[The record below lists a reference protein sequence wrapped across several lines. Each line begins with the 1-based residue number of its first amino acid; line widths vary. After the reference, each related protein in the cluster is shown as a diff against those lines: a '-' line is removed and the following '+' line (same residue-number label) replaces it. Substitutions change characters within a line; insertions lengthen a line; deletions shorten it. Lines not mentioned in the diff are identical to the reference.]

1 MAGEAQESEVSRP
14 GAADAPHRSRG
25 RVWIIG
31 IVLAALLAGG
41 GYFTLNRPGR
51 AAPPPRPAGG
61 RPIPVVT
68 VAAKTGDLPVYLTG
82 LGTVTALNTVTVRS
96 RVDGQLMRTLFQ
108 EGQLVK
114 AGEVLAE
121 IDPRPFEAQLTQAQG
136 QLAKDEA
143 ALSNARLDL
152 ERYRTLVKGGF
163 IPQQQLDTQAS
174 TVSQLAAALQADQG
188 NIDAI
193 KLQLTYCRIIAPI
206 TGRTGLRLVDAGNM
220 VHANDP
226 GGLVVLTQVQ
236 PIAVLFTIPQ
246 DNLQSV
252 LARQRAAGAIAVE
265 AFDREGRTRIASGT
279 LIAVDNQID
288 QSTGTVKLKA
298 SFENADLALYPN
310 QFVNARVLV
319 DTLKG
324 TVLVPNEAIQRGAQ
338 GPFVYAVKPDKTVEL
353 RRITL
358 GPVEG
363 GVTAVREGVASG
375 DALIVDGVDKVQ
387 ERSRV
392 EPTARGEKP
401 AAPRG
406 DQPAAPRGSQPAAPR
421 GDQPPTGKG
430 ERPPGARGGA

>member
-1 MAGEAQESEVSRP
+1 MAGEAHESGELGPTSTDSPR
-14 GAADAPHRSRG
+14 RSGG
-25 RVWIIG
+25 RILVIG

-41 GYFTLNRPGR
+41 GYFALNRPGR
-51 AAPPPRPAGG
+51 AAQRATPAGPRPV
-61 RPIPVVT
+61 PVVT
-68 VAAKTGDLPVYLTG
+68 APARTGDLPVYLTG
-82 LGTVTALNTVTVRS
+82 LGSVTALNTVTVRS
-96 RVDGQLMRTLFQ
+96 RVDGQLMRTSFQ

-114 AGEVLAE
+114 AGDVLAE
-121 IDPRPFEAQLTQAQG
+121 IDPRPFEAQLTQVEG

-143 ALSNARLDL
+143 QLSNARLDL

-174 TVSQLAAALQADQG
+174 TVSQLAAAIKADQG

-193 KLQLTYCRIIAPI
+193 RLQLTYCRILAPI

-265 AFDREGRTRIASGT
+265 AFDREGRTRLATGT
-279 LIAVDNQID
+279 LVAVDNQID
-288 QSTGTVKLKA
+288 QSTGTVKIKA
-298 SFENADLALYPN
+298 AFDNADGALYPN

-324 TVLVPNEAIQRGAQ
+324 AVLVPNEAIQRGSV
-338 GPFVYAVKPDKTVEL
+338 GPFVYVVKADKTVEL
-353 RRITL
+353 RKVAL
-358 GPVEG
+358 GPTEG
-363 GVTAVREGVASG
+363 GVTAVREGVAAG
-375 DALIVDGVDKVQ
+375 DALIVDGADKVQ

-392 EPTARGEKP
+392 EPATRGEGPP
-401 AAPRG
+401 AR
-406 DQPAAPRGSQPAAPR
+406 R
-421 GDQPPTGKG
+421 G
-430 ERPPGARGGA
+430 ERPPARAGS